1 MEDYTLEVASKYLV
15 IRRKHMSAIDDKY
28 AALGGPGGFLGQ
40 PTSPEQDC
48 PDHRGR
54 FRHFQNGSIYWS
66 PESGAHEVH
75 GLIRAKW
82 AQLGWEKSFLAYPV
96 TDETSTPDNSGRY
109 NHFQNGS
116 IYWRGGATEAFEVH
130 GLIRAKWAQL
140 GWEKSFLGYPV
151 TDETSTP
158 DSSGR
163 YNHFQAGSIY
173 WRGGTT
179 EAFEVHGAI
188 RNKWETLGRE
198 RSALGYPT
206 TDEGTTEF
214 TWAAPPGQPPP
225 PPTPPGRPGRYSDFQ
240 HGSIYWSRQT
250 GAYVISSSIPQ
261 QHRSSEAEVGR
272 RPCLVHVTG
281 GWLSGLARI
290 VSTLGT
296 SGFYTYDP
304 VNKCIDVSPL
314 FPEWP
319 PVEDYN
325 PVVLEGEVVWP
336 SSGDYPGRGVSFK
349 DLPISHYT
357 HDFDF
362 AVRPDPTPDNRYTN
376 LLGIQVHN
384 DGTETRQ
391 DVIGVEWETGL
402 GASNDGNPLQG
413 PNTRG
418 ESGGFFSAAHRRGE
432 VIWNWPTLGDRVHV
446 EGLWIW
452 DRGHP
457 PADTEI
463 HPPRLVAIQRHL
475 PVMTRRQVDPSNIE
489 PSAPVLAT
497 RVDIFASGDGSAIW
511 NNRLSAPPFVAPV
524 FMNDRNY
531 EFRVSHILPRP
542 SPNAKLKWIVERH
555 PGDTYPLDQIVA
567 GVTIAVPPGQPAPP
581 PLDYALVRLPWHSH
595 HISNT
600 AVLARTVYLYWDEG
614 LGVPA
619 DYRPRVFRVTVD
631 DVFVHKS
638 QDIGDGEYR
647 LFVEVGGNWIFV
659 NEIPSVDNI
668 LDDGLGDTGDNET
681 WPIHRQFKVY
691 VPPGGSF
698 RVHACGWEAD
708 GVNDV
713 FGKLL
718 NPNHPC
724 DESLKNWLTDNL
736 FTEGVWANG
745 GMDDPIGQVNTIL
758 MANRFG
764 VGIPHEDRSSGPIY
778 QEDPN
783 GDTDPNDSYRLHYL
797 IEELPWPSV

>member
-1 MEDYTLEVASKYLV
+1 
-15 IRRKHMSAIDDKY
+15 MSAIDDKY

-82 AQLGWEKSFLAYPV
+82 AQLGWEKSFLGYPV
-96 TDETSTPDNSGRY
+96 TDETSTPDNGGRY

-116 IYWRGGATEAFEVH
+116 IYWKGGAT
-130 GLIRAKWAQL
+130 Q
-140 GWEKSFLGYPV
+140 
-151 TDETSTP
+151 
-158 DSSGR
+158 
-163 YNHFQAGSIY
+163 
-173 WRGGTT
+173 
-179 EAFEVHGAI
+179 AFEVHGAI
-188 RNKWETLGRE
+188 RDKWASLGWE
-198 RSALGYPT
+198 RSALGYPR

-240 HGSIYWSRQT
+240 DGSIYWSPQT

-261 QHRSSEAEVGR
+261 HHRSSEAEVGR

-281 GWLSGLARI
+281 GWLSGLVRI

-304 VNKCIDVSPL
+304 INKCIDVSPL

-319 PVEDYN
+319 LVEGYN
-325 PVVLEGEVVWP
+325 PVVLEGEVVEGG
-336 SSGDYPGRGVSFK
+336 GDYPARGVSFK

-376 LLGIQVHN
+376 LLGTQIHN
-384 DGTETRQ
+384 DGSETRQ
-391 DVIGVEWETGL
+391 NVIGVEWETGL
-402 GASNDGNPLQG
+402 GASNDDNPLQG

-418 ESGGFFSAAHRRGE
+418 ESGGFFSAGHRRGE

-497 RVDIFASGDGSAIW
+497 RIDIFASGDGSAIW
-511 NNRLSAPPFVAPV
+511 NNRPSAPSFVAPV
-524 FMNDRNY
+524 FMNDRDY
-531 EFRVSHILPRP
+531 EFRISHILPRP
-542 SPNAKLKWIVERH
+542 SPNAKLKWIVEKH
-555 PGDTYPLDQIVA
+555 PGDTYPLEQIVA

-581 PLDYALVRLPWHSH
+581 PLDYALVRLPWHSR

-659 NEIPSVDNI
+659 NEIPRVDNI
-668 LDDGLGDTGDNET
+668 LDDGLGDTGDDTN
-681 WPIHRQFKVY
+681 WGIHRQFTVY

-718 NPNHPC
+718 DPNHPC

-736 FTEGVWANG
+736 FTEGVYVNG
-745 GMDDPIGQVNTIL
+745 GMDDPIGQVNITS
-758 MANRFG
+758 AASTG
-764 VGIPHEDRSSGPIY
+764 VGRQRAHSYGPLY

-783 GDTDPNDSYRLHYL
+783 GDTDPNDSYRLRYL